1 MIEKTTL
8 EKKAGRKID
17 TRPLLAFFATM
28 LAMILVF
35 LINMITPFGNRN
47 VLTSDLGAQ
56 YGPYLIGYKQ
66 AILSGEFLFYNR
78 SLGIGSNT
86 LGAFAYYLS
95 SPLNLIALLF
105 PTTMIQELVS
115 CLIIIKL
122 SFAGAFMTWLLDRK
136 FKTHDKMT
144 ILFGLMYPLC
154 TFAIVYMFNI
164 MWLDGFALLPL
175 LILLTER

>member
-8 EKKAGRKID
+8 EKKAGKKID
-17 TRPLLAFFATM
+17 TRPLLAFFVTM
-28 LAMILVF
+28 VAMIVVF

-56 YGPYLIGYKQ
+56 YGPYLVGYKQ
-66 AILSGEFLFYNR
+66 ALLSGESLFYNR

-86 LGAFAYYLS
+86 MGVFGYYLS

-105 PTTMIQELVS
+105 PMTMIQELVA

-136 FKTHDKMT
+136 FKTEDKMT
-144 ILFGLMYPLC
+144 VIFGLMYPFIC
-154 TFAIVYMFNI
+154 
-164 MWLDGFALLPL
+164 
-175 LILLTER
+175 LTSCGLTDSRSCRF